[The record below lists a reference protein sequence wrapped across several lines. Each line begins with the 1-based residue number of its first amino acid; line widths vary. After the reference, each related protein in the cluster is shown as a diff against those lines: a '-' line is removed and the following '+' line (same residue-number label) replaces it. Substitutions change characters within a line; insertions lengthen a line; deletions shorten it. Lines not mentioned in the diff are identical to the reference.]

1 METAAAPEE
10 AVIGLKHRRAEWGQR
25 SGRKHEAAVHEHG
38 LHDLSEAD
46 RKQTAITALIESEQ
60 QMRVL
65 RWACHGDSEA
75 LSTKCGAVLEAISA
89 LLLHSSSDVQ
99 KPGCARSKEL
109 LADDGF
115 FRDVSGAINDA
126 SGLIARMKAELAEL
140 ASSEPDLTHMLFAA
154 DAPAEAGNM
163 PEQHAVTGS
172 KDLMEKV
179 KQTVSL
185 SRLRQ
190 TSNVRQ
196 RHRCVMMLT
205 RPEIGLVS
213 RATRFFTCCARKMTP

>member
-25 SGRKHEAAVHEHG
+25 SGRKHEAAVHEHR
-38 LHDLSEAD
+38 LHDLREDD

-60 QMRVL
+60 QMRAL

-89 LLLHSSSDVQ
+89 LLHSSSDVQ

-126 SGLIARMKAELAEL
+126 SGLITRMKAELAEL
-140 ASSEPDLTHMLFAA
+140 ASSESDLTHMLFAA

-179 KQTVSL
+179 KQTVSP

-196 RHRCVMMLT
+196 RNRCVTVLT

-213 RATRFFTCCARKMTP
+213 RATRFFICCARKMTH